1 VKDGVVFLFG
11 DLHAGYA
18 YVEPPT
24 ALRALCKLAA
34 TLKPRAIV
42 NIGDSVDAASISRFP
57 RNGWEHRPTMAGE
70 IERAQTLLG
79 LIEDASPGVPKFH
92 CIGNHDTRID
102 SYLSSHADA
111 FENLLPD
118 FQSFF
123 PAWKMCWSLLINPGS
138 DGLMCLHKF
147 RGGTGAARN
156 NIVNAGL
163 HIATGHTH
171 RLSLCT
177 VSNYAGSKHGIETGM
192 LADDGPFS
200 NYTLA
205 TPKDW
210 RSGFVVVTFRDGV
223 LLQPELVTKWDENS
237 ACWRGK
243 IVEV

>member
-1 VKDGVVFLFG
+1 LFG
-11 DLHAGYA
+11 DLHAGYS
-18 YVEPPT
+18 YEQPPT
-24 ALRALCKLAA
+24 ALRALCKLAKI
-34 TLKPRAIV
+34 LKPCAIV

-57 RNGWEHRPTMAGE
+57 RNGFEKRPTMAEE
-70 IERAQTLLG
+70 IERARTLLQ

-92 CIGNHDTRID
+92 CVGNHDARID

-111 FENLLPD
+111 FEDLLPD

-123 PAWKMCWSLLINPGS
+123 PAWRMCWSLLINPGPE
-138 DGLMCLHKF
+138 GLMCLHKF

-156 NIVNAGL
+156 NIVNSGL

-205 TPKDW
+205 TPRDW
-210 RSGFVVVTFRDGV
+210 RSGFVVVTFSDGV
-223 LLQPELVTKWDENS
+223 LLQPELVTKSGENS
-237 ACWRGK
+237 VCWRGK
-243 IVEV
+243 IIDV